1 MFIYTRRKAWSAGAC
16 DFIAGKLAIPFR
28 RLTLLI
34 FTAPAA
40 RDTIFLITKEWYY
53 MKHTSKERKSQER
66 QPSSN
71 SLPVLFPDTAGIDIG
86 SKSHFVAVPSDGDSI
101 PVREFATFTA
111 DLYQMVNW
119 LKECGIKHVVM
130 ESTGVYWIPAFEL
143 LESNGFEVKLVNAR
157 HVKNV
162 SAHKTDVLD
171 CQWLQQ
177 LGTFGLIK
185 GAFRPADSILP
196 LRVYLRQRDMLI
208 KSAAVHIQHMQK
220 ALTQMNLHLH
230 NVISD
235 ITGVTGMA
243 IIRNIVAGITDP
255 KVLAS
260 FRDERCRN
268 PEAVIEA
275 SLVGNYREEHLFS
288 LKQAL
293 ELYDFYAKQ
302 IATCDHQIEKEAKKQ
317 ETKCDFEK
325 LKRLKENSK
334 PPKSNR
340 KLKKHEYA
348 FDLTYELIRMTSV
361 NLTKIPAIGAST
373 ALTIVSEIGL
383 DMSRWRSAKSF
394 ASWLGLCPGNKVSGG
409 RKLSGKTKPCA
420 NRVAIALR
428 IAANT
433 LYNSQCAYGAFL
445 RRMKARLGSPK
456 AITALAHKL
465 AKLIYVMLKYGGEY
479 VEKGVEFYEEMY
491 RKRREDS
498 LKRKANEMGYDIV
511 ARAA

>member
-1 MFIYTRRKAWSAGAC
+1 
-16 DFIAGKLAIPFR
+16 
-28 RLTLLI
+28 
-34 FTAPAA
+34 
-40 RDTIFLITKEWYY
+40 
-53 MKHTSKERKSQER
+53 
-66 QPSSN
+66 
-71 SLPVLFPDTAGIDIG
+71 
-86 SKSHFVAVPSDGDSI
+86 
-101 PVREFATFTA
+101 
-111 DLYQMVNW
+111 
-119 LKECGIKHVVM
+119 M
-130 ESTGVYWIPAFEL
+130 ESTGVYWLSAFEL
-143 LESNGFEVKLVNAR
+143 LESSGFNVKLVNAR

-177 LGTFGLIK
+177 LGTFGLVK
-185 GAFRPADSILP
+185 GAFRPADAILP
-196 LRVYLRQRDMLI
+196 LRTYLRQRDMLI

-243 IIRNIVAGITDP
+243 IIRKIVAGTTDP

-260 FRDERCRN
+260 LRDERCRN
-268 PEAVIEA
+268 PEEVIEA

-293 ELYDFYAKQ
+293 ELYDFYAEK
-302 IATCDHQIEKEAKKQ
+302 IAACDRQIEKEAKRQ
-317 ETKCDFEK
+317 ETKCDSEK
-325 LKRLKENSK
+325 LQQLKKNSR
-334 PPKSNR
+334 PPRVCK

-348 FDLTYELIRMTSV
+348 FDLTSELIRITGV
-361 NLTKIPAIGAST
+361 DLTKIPAMGAST

-433 LYNSQCAYGAFL
+433 LYKSECAFGAFL

-465 AKLIYVMLKYGGEY
+465 AKLIYRMLKYGGEY

-491 RKRREDS
+491 RKRREAS
-498 LKRKANEMGYDIV
+498 LRKKAKEMGYDLTPQ
-511 ARAA
+511 AA